1 MKSHT
6 PFTPVAAN
14 NDDYAANDAIHEPA
28 VSRESSNPKHPA
40 YDLLDKDQVAQ
51 LWADYKNG
59 SAVAR
64 NQLLLANQRLVMKCI
79 RDLPYVD
86 PNDADD
92 LFQQGHLALHAA
104 LGTFDPE
111 KGSFGTHAYRRIKES
126 FGTWHSKAY
135 ADVYVPQSAR
145 KFRDKARK
153 LVNKLNMEGRE
164 NPRADAARELG
175 VPVDAIDSMLALK
188 RKSLQTPRQ
197 AVNDADA
204 AQTLQDTLADVS
216 AQSQHDV
223 VSRDETS
230 RLVDDLLAG
239 LKAPE
244 ALVLRFFY
252 GIAAHDCNQSFAEV
266 ARHTGMTREGAR
278 KAYQRGMKKLE
289 ALSEDGRMPEALAA
303 LA

>member
-1 MKSHT
+1 MKSRT
-6 PFTPVAAN
+6 CFTPVAAN
-14 NDDYAANDAIHEPA
+14 NDDYAANDTSHEPSA
-28 VSRESSNPKHPA
+28 HYGLTDPKHPA
-40 YDLLDKDQVAQ
+40 YDLLDKDQFAQ

-64 NQLLLANQRLVMKCI
+64 DQLLLANQRLVMKCI
-79 RDLPYVD
+79 RNIPYVD

-92 LFQQGHLALHAA
+92 LFQQGHLALYSA

-111 KGSFGTHAYRRIKES
+111 KGSFSTHASRWIRQS
-126 FGTWHSKAY
+126 FGVWHSKAT
-135 ADVYVPQSAR
+135 ADVYMSQSAR

-153 LVNKLNMEGRE
+153 LVNKLSMEGRE

-175 VPVDAIDSMLALK
+175 VAVDAIDSMLALK

-239 LKAPE
+239 LKPPE
-244 ALVLRFFY
+244 ALVLRLFY
-252 GIAAHDCNQSFAEV
+252 GIAAYDCNQSFAEV
-266 ARHTGMTREGAR
+266 ARHAGMTREGAR

-289 ALSEDGRMPEALAA
+289 ALSGDGRIPEALAA